1 MSYPIVLTGPL
12 TAAVIGGGPVAE
24 RKTQGLLQAAAAV
37 TVVSPQLTPALEQW
51 ARAGRVTAIR
61 RAYRPG
67 DLRGARLAVAAT
79 NDPAVNAAIADEADE
94 RGCPV
99 NVVDDPSRCTFHA
112 PAVVRRGEVVIGVS
126 TGGASPALARRLRGE
141 IEAILGPEYEPLAD
155 ILARLR
161 PRLRDPESG
170 ASRAAP
176 AWDRLI
182 DELLPLLRAGE
193 DRAAREAAERFAAAV
208 GQEGER

>member
-24 RKTQGLLQAAAAV
+24 RKTQGLLQAAATV

-51 ARAGRVTAIR
+51 ARAGRLTAIR

-79 NDPAVNAAIADEADE
+79 NDPAVNAAVADEADE

-99 NVVDDPSRCTFHA
+99 NVVDDPSRCTFHT

-161 PRLRDPESG
+161 LRLRDPESG

-193 DRAAREAAERFAAAV
+193 DRAAREAAERFAAAA

>member
-79 NDPAVNAAIADEADE
+79 NDPAVNAAVADEADE

-112 PAVVRRGEVVIGVS
+112 PVTTRG
-126 TGGASPALARRLRGE
+126 
-141 IEAILGPEYEPLAD
+141 
-155 ILARLR
+155 
-161 PRLRDPESG
+161 
-170 ASRAAP
+170 
-176 AWDRLI
+176 
-182 DELLPLLRAGE
+182 
-193 DRAAREAAERFAAAV
+193 
-208 GQEGER
+208 